1 MANDAALAVPRFAI
15 RRRNRF
21 FLAMNLV
28 IMTMVL
34 AGFAP
39 TFYLR
44 ALFDVPP
51 ISPFLYVHGAM
62 LTAWFA
68 MGVSQ
73 ALLVGVGRTDL
84 HRRMGWAA
92 AGLAILV
99 VMSWTMALIGSVRR
113 SIADGGE
120 IEPLAQFAW
129 LVLGGAV
136 VFAGFV
142 AAAVLLRRRP
152 DIHKRLMLLASINI
166 IGAAVTRIM
175 NWPLFADGAPLSVV
189 RTAETNFFAV
199 ELVMILALVL
209 HDLVSLKR
217 VHAATTIGLALSF
230 LSIVIPL
237 SIAQTEIGQAIVRS
251 LG

>member
-1 MANDAALAVPRFAI
+1 
-15 RRRNRF
+15 
-21 FLAMNLV
+21 
-28 IMTMVL
+28 
-34 AGFAP
+34 
-39 TFYLR
+39 
-44 ALFDVPP
+44 
-51 ISPFLYVHGAM
+51 M

-120 IEPLAQFAW
+120 IE
-129 LVLGGAV
+129 
-136 VFAGFV
+136 
-142 AAAVLLRRRP
+142 
-152 DIHKRLMLLASINI
+152 
-166 IGAAVTRIM
+166 
-175 NWPLFADGAPLSVV
+175 
-189 RTAETNFFAV
+189 
-199 ELVMILALVL
+199 
-209 HDLVSLKR
+209 SLKR

-230 LSIVIPL
+230 LSIAIPL